1 MIFNLGN
8 KKRQLITGILVITV
22 LFLATLASPAIP
34 TSEAQAN
41 TVPTVDVPALPK
53 IQEDIALQSGLS
65 LAFGILGGVC
75 LLVII
80 IQGMRFALS
89 GGNPDKT
96 TQARQG
102 IIYALIGLAIALAG
116 SSVTNF
122 ALDFFNP
129 DPDLQLTGA
138 GGLFAKMA
146 AILAAII
153 GMISV
158 IIIIIAGIR
167 YSLSRGSS
175 DATSGARNAIIY
187 ALVGLAVAIVAGPI
201 ISLVIG
207 LLT

>member
-8 KKRQLITGILVITV
+8 KKRQLITGILFITV
-22 LFLATLASPAIP
+22 LFLATLAIP
-34 TSEAQAN
+34 TSEVQAN
-41 TVPTVDVPALPK
+41 TVKKVVVPALPQ
-53 IQEDIALQSGLS
+53 IQEGIALQSGLS

-89 GGNPDKT
+89 GGNSDKT

-102 IIYALIGLAIALAG
+102 IIYALVGLVIALAG

-153 GMISV
+153 GVISV
-158 IIIIIAGIR
+158 IIIVIAGIR